1 MSYVTTAG
9 GTAADLKIEVTDS
22 LGNMSTVTL
31 TGITLDGNNPV
42 ISNLFPTG
50 KDGPDETPAAPKDAD
65 NDDEPTI
72 NLLTKNPAFQINE
85 ELDSLSIRYHEV
97 GGGNAIVQDYRS
109 GNSRLETVGS
119 LVTWPVNDTTFI
131 ETQGYDLEILA
142 IDLAGNATAQAGGIL
157 TFKKDFGN
165 PDADMFT
172 IAATP
177 KDKGV
182 AGVDFTVALSVLD
195 TTLTRIEGD
204 ADNPVRAV
212 TYHTPSALAVI
223 VSGDQAAALDRR
235 DLQRNRRVCRARV
248 RPSRT
253 VGRPWYGCQGRHSG
267 RRRMARGPA

>member
-1 MSYVTTAG
+1 MNADRQELRDHRGRNGGGPEDRGLGQPGQHVHGNAHGHYAGREQSCNQQSVPDTARN
-9 GTAADLKIEVTDS
+9 TS
-22 LGNMSTVTL
+22 
-31 TGITLDGNNPV
+31 
-42 ISNLFPTG
+42 
-50 KDGPDETPAAPKDAD
+50 APKDAD
-65 NDDEPTI
+65 RDDEPTI

-97 GGGNAIVQDYRS
+97 GGGKAIVQDYRP

-157 TFKKDFGN
+157 TFKKGFGN

-172 IAATP
+172 IAAVP

-204 ADNPVRAV
+204 AR
-212 TYHTPSALAVI
+212 
-223 VSGDQAAALDRR
+223 
-235 DLQRNRRVCRARV
+235 
-248 RPSRT
+248 
-253 VGRPWYGCQGRHSG
+253 
-267 RRRMARGPA
+267 